1 MQLCWVEVAKL
12 RPHFHNLVTT
22 ISNTL
27 ESIAGYLGL
36 QQSVSLIERVKQDYA
51 RNPEM
56 PNLGGEE
63 EQMDGNER
71 AEGCMNTECGGE
83 GAIEKEKETSIESH
97 VNWGE
102 C

>member
-1 MQLCWVEVAKL
+1 MQLCWLEVAKL
-12 RPHFHNLVTT
+12 RPHFRNLVTT

-36 QQSVSLIERVKQDYA
+36 QQSVSLIERVEQDYPRSPH

-63 EQMDGNER
+63 EQLDGNER
-71 AEGCMNTECGGE
+71 AEGGGE
-83 GAIEKEKETSIESH
+83 GAIEEEKKNERRESS
-97 VNWGE
+97 
-102 C
+102 